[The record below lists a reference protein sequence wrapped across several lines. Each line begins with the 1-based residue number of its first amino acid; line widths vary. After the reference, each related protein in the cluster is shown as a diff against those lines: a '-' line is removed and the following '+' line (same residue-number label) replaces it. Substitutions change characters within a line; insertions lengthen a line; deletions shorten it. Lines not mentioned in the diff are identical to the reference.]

1 MNFKKSAL
9 AAAVG
14 TALAVASSMASAIS
28 VENSSLTFLLT
39 SDHCSGTC
47 GGGANPQPSFGT
59 IVVTDLPGDVLGFNI
74 TLINGNK
81 FVQTGLDLTF
91 GFNLAGN
98 PTLTYSGLSSGF
110 TIPGGTSPTQTSGTY
125 HENGTG
131 NFQYGVVWGGG
142 GGGGIADTNPV
153 LSFSVTGTGL
163 TLASLQQNAVG
174 QYFAADIISGT
185 TGNTGAVDASLVTSV
200 PEPETYATMLA
211 GLGLLGFVAAR
222 RKNVA
227 T

>member
-142 GGGGIADTNPV
+142 GGGGNADTNPV
-153 LSFSVTGTGL
+153 LSFSVTGT
-163 TLASLQQNAVG
+163 
-174 QYFAADIISGT
+174 
-185 TGNTGAVDASLVTSV
+185 
-200 PEPETYATMLA
+200 
-211 GLGLLGFVAAR
+211 
-222 RKNVA
+222 
-227 T
+227 

>member
-39 SDHCSGTC
+39 SDHCSCTC

-142 GGGGIADTNPV
+142 GGGGNADTNPV

>member
-28 VENSSLTFLLT
+28 AENSSLTFLLT

-142 GGGGIADTNPV
+142 GGGGNADTNPV

-200 PEPETYATMLA
+200 PEPETYAMMLA

>member
-142 GGGGIADTNPV
+142 GGGNADTNPV

-200 PEPETYATMLA
+200 PEPETYAMMLA

>member
-142 GGGGIADTNPV
+142 GNADTNPV

>member
-142 GGGGIADTNPV
+142 GGGGNADTNPV

-200 PEPETYATMLA
+200 PEPETYAMMLA

>member
-1 MNFKKSAL
+1 
-9 AAAVG
+9 
-14 TALAVASSMASAIS
+14 
-28 VENSSLTFLLT
+28 
-39 SDHCSGTC
+39 
-47 GGGANPQPSFGT
+47 
-59 IVVTDLPGDVLGFNI
+59 
-74 TLINGNK
+74 
-81 FVQTGLDLTF
+81 
-91 GFNLAGN
+91 
-98 PTLTYSGLSSGF
+98 
-110 TIPGGTSPTQTSGTY
+110 
-125 HENGTG
+125 
-131 NFQYGVVWGGG
+131 VWGGG
-142 GGGGIADTNPV
+142 GGNADTNPV

>member
-142 GGGGIADTNPV
+142 GGGGNADTNPV